1 MIYALLGVIII
12 LLLIVI
18 MNQRKKPTNGEKSTG
33 TSLES
38 VLKEAYPNRTYKEI
52 FDLGFLNAKDLL
64 EKMPTYRGNDI
75 EILAFLS
82 RIGNITVEWVGGD
95 IKEYEKQVL
104 EYFDSKKSVEEKGD
118 FIIRSLFY
126 RWIAEGDKVIGRWAF
141 GNVPASFLENV
152 ILRCAVAFGDC
163 ITNPKMIEDY
173 ENAPI
178 ALYGMTEMAEFQ
190 KRFVGDF
197 FRLVHTYCV
206 MLAGKEFNSPILT
219 DYEGKETNNGE

>member
-1 MIYALLGVIII
+1 MLYAILVIVIIV
-12 LLLIVI
+12 LLIIVLS
-18 MNQRKKPTNGEKSTG
+18 QRKRTNEVSNSRG

-82 RIGNITVEWVGGD
+82 RIGNITVDWVGGD
-95 IKEYEKQVL
+95 IKEYERQVL

-141 GNVPASFLENV
+141 GDVPTSFLENV

-178 ALYGMTEMAEFQ
+178 AVYGITDMTDFQ

-197 FRLVHTYCV
+197 FRFIHTYCV
-206 MLAGKEFNSPILT
+206 MLAGKEFDPPIIT
-219 DYEGKETNNGE
+219 DYEGKGE